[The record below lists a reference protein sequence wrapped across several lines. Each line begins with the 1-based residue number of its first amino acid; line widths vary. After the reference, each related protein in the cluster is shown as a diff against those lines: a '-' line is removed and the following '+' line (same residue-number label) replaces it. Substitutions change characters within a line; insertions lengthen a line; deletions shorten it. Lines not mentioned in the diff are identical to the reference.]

1 MKVLDLDHL
10 EAQFGLII
18 RDKENHDNYAL
29 IRFEDL
35 DRVIEY
41 YSSFKKEFKQN
52 SKTNEKSRDCHE
64 N

>member
-10 EAQFGLII
+10 EAQFGLVI

-41 YSSFKKEFKQN
+41 YSSFKKEFKEN
-52 SKTNEKSRDCHE
+52 SNKTDWRETGE
-64 N
+64 W

>member
-10 EAQFGLII
+10 EAQFGLVI

-29 IRFEDL
+29 SRFEDL

-41 YSSFKKEFKQN
+41 YSSFKKEFKEN
-52 SKTNEKSRDCHE
+52 SKPNNKKEHSK
-64 N
+64 

>member
-1 MKVLDLDHL
+1 MKVLDLEHL
-10 EAQFGLII
+10 EAQFGLVI

-52 SKTNEKSRDCHE
+52 SKTN

>member
-1 MKVLDLDHL
+1 MKVLDLEHL
-10 EAQFGLII
+10 EAQFGLVI

-52 SKTNEKSRDCHE
+52 SKPNNKKEHSK
-64 N
+64 